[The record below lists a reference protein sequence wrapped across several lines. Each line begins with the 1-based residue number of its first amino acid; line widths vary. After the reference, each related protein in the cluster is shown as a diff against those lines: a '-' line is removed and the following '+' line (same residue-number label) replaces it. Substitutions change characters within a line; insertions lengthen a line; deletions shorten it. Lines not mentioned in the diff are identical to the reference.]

1 MPRDATP
8 PAEASAHSASLPFI
22 EALYA
27 AYRRDAASV
36 APDWQAYF
44 ARLDA
49 ELGPGDGDGA
59 PHFARRSLFDP
70 PGNAPAPGG
79 DAEAA
84 TFLQS
89 RVEQLIR
96 AYRVRGHLIG
106 RFDPLD
112 LPRPP
117 HPELEP
123 TYYGL
128 GDEHL
133 DLRFAAGSLAGE
145 AGGTLSLREI
155 LERLRE
161 TYSRSIGVQYMHID
175 DVVSKEW
182 LCSRMETSR
191 NRIELKPLEQLR
203 ILIKLTDAVLFEDF
217 VQKKYLGAKRFSLE
231 GAESLIPLL
240 DLAITQSGDQGVEQ
254 IVIGMAHRGRLNV
267 LANIIGKSL
276 RQIFREFEDLDPEA
290 HLGRDDVKYHLGHS
304 GRWITA
310 KGRKVRVSLCFNPS
324 HLEFVDAIALG
335 RMRARQDRYG
345 DSERRR
351 GLAILI
357 HGDAAFAAQGIVQET
372 LNLSELAGYRT
383 GGTLHV
389 IVNNQ
394 IGFSTSPG
402 EGRSN
407 TYASSVAKMLQ
418 VPIFMVNGEDP
429 EAVAQAVRLALDFR
443 REFQR
448 DAVIDM
454 YCYRKHGHNEGDEPA
469 FTQPLMVKAIAGRES
484 VREGYLGRLVA
495 LGGTTRAMADGI
507 AAARRR
513 LLEREHAA
521 ARGPELQPHAHVQ
534 GGAWERFQGGPDG
547 EAPEVATGLAPAA
560 AAELLRAQTR
570 LPEGFAAHPKV
581 LRLLDQRRAM
591 AAGER
596 PLDWATAEAV
606 ALASIAVAGHPIRL
620 SGQDSVRGT
629 FSQRHA
635 ALVDQATGAAYFPLQ
650 HLARDQA
657 SVELLNSPLS
667 EAGVLGFE
675 YGYAL
680 DHPAALV
687 LWEAQFGDFANA
699 AQVIIDQFISSAE
712 DKWQR
717 LNGIALLLPH
727 GFEGQGPEHS
737 SARLERFLNLA
748 AEDNMQVVYP
758 STPAQYFHV
767 LRRQALRPWRKPLI
781 VMTPK
786 SLLRLPACSSSLAD
800 LAAGGFKRVIADQ
813 LAAERPVRRVLL
825 CAGKVYYDLAA
836 ARAERGHADVA
847 ILRLEQLYPLSDE
860 ALQRALMPY
869 PVNTPV
875 YWVQE
880 EPENMGAWRYLLA
893 RFGLTLWGAH
903 PFEGIY
909 RDASASPATGF
920 SSSHRLEQER
930 LLEAAFA
937 RN

>member
-1 MPRDATP
+1 MPPDAVLP
-8 PAEASAHSASLPFI
+8 SEASAHSASLPFL

-36 APDWQAYF
+36 GDDWRAYF

-49 ELGPGDGDGA
+49 ELGAGDGDGA
-59 PHFARRSLFDP
+59 PHFARRSLFDAA
-70 PGNAPAPGG
+70 GSAPGG
-79 DAEAA
+79 EAEAA
-84 TFLQS
+84 IALQS

-123 TYYGL
+123 AHYGL
-128 GDEHL
+128 GAEHL
-133 DLRFAAGSLAGE
+133 DLRFAAGSLVGGAD
-145 AGGTLSLREI
+145 GTLSLREI
-155 LERLRE
+155 LESLRE
-161 TYSRSIGVQYMHID
+161 TYSRAIGVQYMHID
-175 DVVSKEW
+175 DVVSKDW
-182 LCSRMETSR
+182 LRGRMEGSR
-191 NRIELKPLEQLR
+191 NRITLKPLEQLR
-203 ILIKLTDAVLFEDF
+203 ILIKLTDAVLFEEF
-217 VQKKYLGAKRFSLE
+217 VQKKYVGAKRFSLE

-240 DLAITQSGDQGVEQ
+240 DLAITQAGNQGVEQ

-310 KGRKVRVSLCFNPS
+310 KGRKVRISLCFNPS

-335 RMRARQDRYG
+335 RLRARQDRYG
-345 DSERRR
+345 DFERRR

-394 IGFSTSPG
+394 VGFSTSPH
-402 EGRSN
+402 EARSN

-429 EAVAQAVRLALDFR
+429 EAVAQAVQLALDFR
-443 REFQR
+443 SEFQR

-484 VREGYLGRLVA
+484 VREGYLRRLIA

-507 AAARRR
+507 AAARRG

-521 ARGPELQPHAHVQ
+521 ARSPELQPHAHVQ
-534 GGAWERFQGGPDG
+534 GGAWERFIGGPD
-547 EAPEVATGLAPAA
+547 EDAPELPTGLAPAVTG
-560 AAELLRAQTR
+560 ELLRAQTR
-570 LPEGFAAHPKV
+570 LPEGFQAHPKL
-581 LRLLDQRRAM
+581 LRLLEQRSAM
-591 AAGER
+591 ASGER
-596 PLDWATAEAV
+596 PLDWATAEAA

-635 ALVDQATGAAYFPLQ
+635 AIVDQTTGAAYYPLQ

-680 DHPAALV
+680 DSSGRPRDLGGPVRRFRQRRPGDHRPVHLQRRGQVAAAQRAHPAASPRLRGPGPRA
-687 LWEAQFGDFANA
+687 L
-699 AQVIIDQFISSAE
+699 
-712 DKWQR
+712 QR
-717 LNGIALLLPH
+717 APGA
-727 GFEGQGPEHS
+727 
-737 SARLERFLNLA
+737 
-748 AEDNMQVVYP
+748 
-758 STPAQYFHV
+758 
-767 LRRQALRPWRKPLI
+767 
-781 VMTPK
+781 
-786 SLLRLPACSSSLAD
+786 LPACSAPRTTCRWS
-800 LAAGGFKRVIADQ
+800 IPPP
-813 LAAERPVRRVLL
+813 RPSTSTC
-825 CAGKVYYDLAA
+825 CAG
-836 ARAERGHADVA
+836 RCSG
-847 ILRLEQLYPLSDE
+847 P
-860 ALQRALMPY
+860 
-869 PVNTPV
+869 
-875 YWVQE
+875 
-880 EPENMGAWRYLLA
+880 GASR
-893 RFGLTLWGAH
+893 
-903 PFEGIY
+903 
-909 RDASASPATGF
+909 
-920 SSSHRLEQER
+920 SS
-930 LLEAAFA
+930 
-937 RN
+937 